1 MKYLSKFNDANIFL
15 IQEDIG
21 DALDFIGLYLKLE
34 DFINDYKLYLSKK
47 LNTDKKNIP
56 HRLVKG
62 EEGDVD
68 EIHIEKG
75 AEYHV
80 FTYELVELN
89 KIYTQ

>member
-56 HRLVKG
+56 HRLCRR
-62 EEGDVD
+62 
-68 EIHIEKG
+68 
-75 AEYHV
+75 
-80 FTYELVELN
+80 LSR
-89 KIYTQ
+89 